1 VAVRPDAAALEP
13 PLVGAADHVVVAA
26 AAAQQPGQQV
36 GPAHGPL
43 PLPPAGP
50 LGLRPLP
57 GRQVDDGVVVLRPA
71 ANPFRLRHL
80 PLAPVAGAQL
90 ALPSMTPTNFPFW
103 RRFHASRPT

>member
-1 VAVRPDAAALEP
+1 ARPEAVGLGAVATTAAPAAVPVRAADVVGVRPAAAALEP

-57 GRQVDDGVVVLRPA
+57 GRQVDDGVVVLRHA
-71 ANPFRLRHL
+71 ANPFRRRHL
-80 PLAPVAGAQL
+80 PLAP
-90 ALPSMTPTNFPFW
+90 
-103 RRFHASRPT
+103 